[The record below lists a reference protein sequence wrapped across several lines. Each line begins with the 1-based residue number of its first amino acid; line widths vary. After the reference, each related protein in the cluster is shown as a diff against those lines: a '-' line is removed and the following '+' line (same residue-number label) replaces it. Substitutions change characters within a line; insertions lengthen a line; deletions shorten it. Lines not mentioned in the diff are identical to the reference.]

1 MARLIADGPGRDYL
15 DAACPGGASPTLC
28 RFKERPMA
36 SEDEILW
43 SENQTRGVFNISD
56 YETRTRLKDEEL
68 AFVLAVV
75 AYSPL
80 AVLRDAIGNGIL
92 QLGEFYV
99 LEPMRNPATFLKI
112 GWWRRTA
119 IERVV
124 PHMDVCERD
133 ADACGPR
140 MDGVLLAVLH
150 IVTVLGSDCFAC
162 YTLVQIFRSGAV
174 AEERRAGGED
184 LQCLLTA
191 GLIIT
196 LGVILNAFVCEAIS
210 GHLARY
216 QARVVRLVPLMAML
230 LANYRSL
237 SSRRLSMP
245 ARRLLS
251 SACRLLGPIGNTC
264 DIWKSYEPSASPITR

>member
-1 MARLIADGPGRDYL
+1 M
-15 DAACPGGASPTLC
+15 
-28 RFKERPMA
+28 
-36 SEDEILW
+36 
-43 SENQTRGVFNISD
+43 
-56 YETRTRLKDEEL
+56 
-68 AFVLAVV
+68 AVV
-75 AYSPL
+75 AYSSL
-80 AVLRDAIGNGIL
+80 AALRDAIGNGIL
-92 QLGEFYV
+92 QLGDFYV
-99 LEPMRNPATFLKI
+99 LEPMRNPATFLNI
-112 GWWRRTA
+112 GRWGRTA

-150 IVTVLGSDCFAC
+150 IVTVLGSVCFAC

-196 LGVILNAFVCEAIS
+196 LGVILNAFVCGAIS
-210 GHLARY
+210 GHFARY
-216 QARVVRLVPLMAML
+216 QARVVRLVSLIAML

-251 SACRLLGPIGNTC
+251 SACRLLGPIGKTC
-264 DIWKSYEPSASPITR
+264 DIRKSYEPSASPITR

>member
-1 MARLIADGPGRDYL
+1 M
-15 DAACPGGASPTLC
+15 
-28 RFKERPMA
+28 
-36 SEDEILW
+36 
-43 SENQTRGVFNISD
+43 
-56 YETRTRLKDEEL
+56 
-68 AFVLAVV
+68 AVV
-75 AYSPL
+75 AHAWL
-80 AVLRDAIGNGIL
+80 AVLRDAIGCGIL

-150 IVTVLGSDCFAC
+150 IVTVLGSVCFAF
-162 YTLVQIFRSGAV
+162 YTLVQVFRSGAV
-174 AEERRAGGED
+174 AEERRADGED
-184 LQCLLTA
+184 LQSLLTA

-196 LGVILNAFVCEAIS
+196 LGVILNAFVCGAIS
-210 GHLARY
+210 GHFACY
-216 QARVVRLVPLMAML
+216 QARVVPLVPLVAML

-237 SSRRLSMP
+237 LSRPLSMP

-251 SACRLLGPIGNTC
+251 RACRLLGSIGKTC
-264 DIWKSYEPSASPITR
+264 DIRKS